1 MAVNGCQWL
10 SMAVNG
16 CQWLSNG
23 CQIVWEVHGTGYLG
37 QPRGDCAP
45 SHVSNRRCVRMS
57 AAPAGTGEAKRKY
70 NPFTP
75 TDDDAI
81 HEHLWVATPA
91 ASQVTGVSVREG
103 VP

>member
-1 MAVNGCQWL
+1 
-10 SMAVNG
+10 
-16 CQWLSNG
+16 
-23 CQIVWEVHGTGYLG
+23 
-37 QPRGDCAP
+37 
-45 SHVSNRRCVRMS
+45 MS

-75 TDDDAI
+75 TDDAAI